1 MICKEMWAKDYL
13 QYREA
18 LREETLHSA
27 PCGFYLCRFGCKY
40 VYCQL
45 LHYMQPAFVGPITA
59 KEVVEM
65 VYNNSNCTLV
75 AASPE
80 RIRDVI
86 SRDVLNVGYNPIA
99 TLRSFEVNCQL
110 DDYRTPPTVHS
121 QGRTCE
127 HTPAEKMYVDQTV
140 LRAAF
145 KNLLAIPKK
154 GFRLNVVFLQ
164 RNVRMAVLV
173 EGMDCLQLVYG
184 EFVNAGGKVSVNWRY
199 NGDHDRRNGGI
210 EIKSMYK
217 YTRIERTRRMR
228 VLLENV
234 SNEVEDN
241 PTTLIQAATKQTHP

>member
-1 MICKEMWAKDYL
+1 MVYKELWVKDYL

-27 PCGFYLCRFGCKY
+27 PCGFSLCRFGCKY
-40 VYCQL
+40 VSCQL
-45 LHYMQPAFVGPITA
+45 PHYMQPAFVGSITA
-59 KEVVEM
+59 KEVAET

-80 RIRDVI
+80 KIRDVI

-99 TLRSFEVNCQL
+99 TLWSFEVNCQL
-110 DDYRTPPTVHS
+110 DDYRTAPTMHPK
-121 QGRTCE
+121 GKTCE

-145 KNLLAIPKK
+145 KSLLAIPTKK

-164 RNVRMAVLV
+164 RNVRISVLM
-173 EGMDCLQLVYG
+173 EGMDCLQLVYRA
-184 EFVNAGGKVSVNWRY
+184 FINAGGKVSVNWRY

-217 YTRIERTRRMR
+217 HTRVERTRRMR
-228 VLLENV
+228 VLLESV
-234 SNEVEDN
+234 SDEVEDN
-241 PTTLIQAATKQTHP
+241 PTTLIQAAAK